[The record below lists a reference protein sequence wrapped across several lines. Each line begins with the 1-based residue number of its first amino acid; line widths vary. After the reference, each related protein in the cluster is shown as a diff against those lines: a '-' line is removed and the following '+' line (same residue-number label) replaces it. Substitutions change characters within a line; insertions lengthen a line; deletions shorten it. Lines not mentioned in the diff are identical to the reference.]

1 MLNGSS
7 KLWAHPNVSWVNP
20 NAATLAYV
28 SFSVL
33 TNQLK
38 NVIVVT
44 VRILRQLVAVKEFR
58 LLDWRLPGVFTHC
71 KIPISSLALQQSSSL
86 FDGALDVTG
95 RSQLS
100 VPTCK

>member
-1 MLNGSS
+1 MSLFSSRTQPDSRGSELLS
-7 KLWAHPNVSWVNP
+7 EAKEAFGFA
-20 NAATLAYV
+20 AATLAYV

-58 LLDWRLPGVFTHC
+58 LLDWRLPGCIYTLQDTDKFTC
-71 KIPISSLALQQSSSL
+71 A
-86 FDGALDVTG
+86 ATE
-95 RSQLS
+95 
-100 VPTCK
+100 